1 MSTPRDGGD
10 ATPPKTTRRDVRRA
24 RRASIGATF
33 LHTCFLDQMVLD
45 APATH
50 PILEEVE
57 IRARLER
64 AAYDELRR
72 RRRNL

>member
-1 MSTPRDGGD
+1 
-10 ATPPKTTRRDVRRA
+10 
-24 RRASIGATF
+24 
-33 LHTCFLDQMVLD
+33 MVLD

-72 RRRNL
+72 RRRRNL